1 MALSKAVEMARR
13 METDAIR
20 FYKGASRKT
29 SHPFGKKMFEGFTRD
44 ETRHL
49 GMLDDII
56 KGLDIDLNVES
67 TGNIRTVF
75 SELRDQMMQRIEATT
90 DEKEAIKVALE
101 MEKKG
106 YNYYLKAA
114 DEAPEG
120 QEKRLFEI
128 LSGEEEMHYQLLS
141 NTYAFLEDTGNWFM
155 WKELSIVEGG

>member
-1 MALSKAVEMARR
+1 

-29 SHPFGKKMFEGFTRD
+29 SHPFGKKMFESFTRD

-49 GMLDDII
+49 GMLNDII

-67 TGNIRTVF
+67 PGNIRTVF

-155 WKELSIVEGG
+155 WKELRIVEGG